1 MNMKSTKAE
10 KTAKS
15 KTTKPVMITTT
26 PKPVKEAKSVLLA
39 QPAEMDQLIL
49 ENITLMTQQLKAL
62 TETVDSHLLKT
73 ASIAN
78 HVVALEAILAEVISM
93 TGVDLVN
100 VNSRIRARVASAT
113 GIPGSA
119 DLAIDV
125 AAYIAAPK
133 PRI

>member
-1 MNMKSTKAE
+1 MKSVKAE
-10 KTAKS
+10 KPVKN
-15 KTTKPVMITTT
+15 KTTKPAVITPT
-26 PKPVKEAKSVLLA
+26 PKPVKEVKSVQLA
-39 QPAEMDQLIL
+39 QSAELDQLIL
-49 ENITLMTQQLKAL
+49 ENITLMTQQLKTL

-100 VNSRIRARVASAT
+100 VNSRIRSRVASAT

-125 AAYIAAPK
+125 AAYIATPK

>member
-1 MNMKSTKAE
+1 MKSAKAE
-10 KTAKS
+10 KSVKS
-15 KTTKPVMITTT
+15 KAAKPAIIVPT
-26 PKPVKEAKSVLLA
+26 PKPVKVVKPVQLA
-39 QPAEMDQLIL
+39 QPAKIDQLIL
-49 ENITLMTQQLKAL
+49 ENITLMTKQLKTL

-78 HVVALEAILAEVISM
+78 HVVALEAILAEVVSM

-100 VNSRIRARVASAT
+100 VNSRIRSRVSSAT

>member
-1 MNMKSTKAE
+1 MKSAKTE
-10 KTAKS
+10 KPGKS
-15 KTTKPVMITTT
+15 KVTKPTVITTT
-26 PKPVKEAKSVLLA
+26 AKPVKEVKPVKLE

-49 ENITLMTQQLKAL
+49 ENITLMTEQLKTL

-78 HVVALEAILAEVISM
+78 HVVALEAILAEVVSM

-100 VNSRIRARVASAT
+100 VNSRIRSRVASST
-113 GIPGSA
+113 GIPGTA